1 MTSPVSNEVLRE
13 VIRDVLREVVASEV
27 AAVAGGTHAEP
38 AVGTHAA
45 PAAGT
50 VITVRT
56 QADLDQAI
64 ARVLADARDPRKA
77 KAIAAGRTRFVL
89 AAGTSAPPVSVP
101 AATGASAVTR
111 IERGALTERHV
122 TAAGQSGAVITI
134 TSKVVITPLARE
146 RARALGVEIR
156 REQ

>member
-38 AVGTHAA
+38 AV
-45 PAAGT
+45 GT

-89 AAGTSAPPVSVP
+89 AAGTSAPPASVP